1 MKDSISISKDS
12 LYSEFYPKVLGYMRS
27 RITDY
32 HDAEDLAEDVFV
44 KIYNNWDKFD
54 GKLAS
59 VSTWI
64 YTIARNTL
72 TDYFRTRKTYADID
86 SIVEPVSGD
95 DGPEDVTVGNETTEE
110 LAFALEKL
118 DENERDLII
127 MCYFH
132 GMKLIDTAEKMHV
145 TYSQAKRIR
154 NKALLKM
161 RQYIPCEY
169 SAVPAEAVN

>member
-1 MKDSISISKDS
+1 MSDQINMSKDT

-44 KIYNNWDKFD
+44 KIYNNWDRFD

-72 TDYFRTRKTYADID
+72 TDHFRTRKTYADIE

-95 DGPEDVTVGNETTEE
+95 DGPDDVTADNETAEE
-110 LAFALEKL
+110 LASALEKL
-118 DENERDLII
+118 DEKERDLII
-127 MCYFH
+127 MCYYH

-154 NKALLKM
+154 NKALPKM
-161 RQYIPCEY
+161 RQYIPCDY
-169 SAVPAEAVN
+169 CAVSEEAVN

>member
-1 MKDSISISKDS
+1 MSDQINMSKDT

-44 KIYNNWDKFD
+44 KIYNNWDRFD

-72 TDYFRTRKTYADID
+72 TDHFRTRKTYADIE

-95 DGPEDVTVGNETTEE
+95 DGPDDVTVDNETAEE
-110 LAFALEKL
+110 LASALEKL
-118 DENERDLII
+118 DEKERDLII
-127 MCYFH
+127 MCYYH
-132 GMKLIDTAEKMHV
+132 
-145 TYSQAKRIR
+145 
-154 NKALLKM
+154 
-161 RQYIPCEY
+161 
-169 SAVPAEAVN
+169 